1 MAQLILDKIPP
12 HLWARLEKLALQ
24 NNRSLEAEAMILL
37 EKSLQEK
44 DVEVQQ
50 EEWVPN
56 FFEEVIGGW
65 EGEPLVREPQP
76 EYQEREPLL

>member
-12 HLWARLEKLALQ
+12 HLWARLEKLATQ
-24 NNRSLEAEAMILL
+24 NNRSLEVEATELLAEILQ
-37 EKSLQEK
+37 KK

-50 EEWVPN
+50 EGWLPN

-76 EYQEREPLL
+76 EDQNCETL